1 MRESKCLKCDFGYL
15 ERQTK
20 KEITKTIL
28 LFGISISIFVIGII
42 VTKIQNP
49 EFTIWLSRYN
59 MLTLAAV
66 LGLLPAARQFTSMFM
81 FVKNKKHHLDEEKHN
96 ELLAVNQ
103 DFLHI
108 RYDLFMTSYDNN
120 FPILSMTMAQDTLIG
135 YTERKDFKFDECY
148 KHIKSMLA
156 KNGLKAGT
164 IKIFDDFAK
173 YKDRVKALSEAGI
186 PQTNNEKAVLR
197 LMENLSL

>member
-1 MRESKCLKCDFGYL
+1 MRESYTVKCDFGYL

-20 KEITKTIL
+20 KEIIKTCIF
-28 LFGISISIFVIGII
+28 FGISVSIFILGVII
-42 VTKIQNP
+42 TKMRNP
-49 EFTIWLSRYN
+49 EYTICQARNN

-81 FVKNKKHHLDEEKHN
+81 FIKNKKHHLDEEKHN

-108 RYDLFMTSYDNN
+108 RYDLFMTSYDNT

-135 YTERKDFKFDECY
+135 YTESGNFKFDECY
-148 KHIKSMLA
+148 NHIKSMLA
-156 KNGLKAGT
+156 KNGLKVGT
-164 IKIFDDFAK
+164 IKIFDDFVK
-173 YKDRVKALSEAGI
+173 YKDRVKALAESGT
-186 PQTNNEKAVLR
+186 PQTDNEKAVLR